1 MGNTK
6 KEQATLTFPGDVDY
20 IPAIR
25 KFVAEFIEVSG
36 FSPKFAYRTEII
48 IDELCSNAISYGC
61 TSTDSTIRL
70 TCTIEDGKVELIVQD
85 PGGEQ
90 TDIDRLHK
98 IVKEKTT
105 TGNVD
110 SKKKKRLGLEIV
122 RMLSEKL
129 DFQIDTDNITSV
141 RVTRKREDDSKIND
155 NIIIS

>member
-6 KEQATLTFPGDVDY
+6 KEQTTLTFQGDVDY

-25 KFVAEFIEVSG
+25 KFVAEFIEVCG

-70 TCTIEDGKVELIVQD
+70 TCTIEDGKVELVVQD
-85 PGGEQ
+85 PGGERQ
-90 TDIDRLHK
+90 DIDRLHK
-98 IVKEKTT
+98 VVKEKTAT
-105 TGNVD
+105 ENVD
-110 SKKKKRLGLEIV
+110 SEKKKRLGLEIV

-129 DFQIDTDNITSV
+129 DFQIDADNITSV